1 MEYFNKL
8 KYAFDI
14 ESKGEFELLVEAV
27 GKRELSWLASDITVF
42 TPDLSKLISFETMS
56 TLP

>member
-1 MEYFNKL
+1 LEYFNKL

-14 ESKGEFELLVEAV
+14 ESKGDFELLVEAIE
-27 GKRELSWLASDITVF
+27 KRELYWFESDISVF
-42 TPDLSKLISFETMS
+42 TPDLSKLISFETMA